1 VKVARRRVFA
11 SEDGFDADVKTN
23 DRQDESMP
31 LVRYPPT
38 GEAST
43 VEKRCCAK

>member
-1 VKVARRRVFA
+1 MIAK
-11 SEDGFDADVKTN
+11 
-23 DRQDESMP
+23 DESMP